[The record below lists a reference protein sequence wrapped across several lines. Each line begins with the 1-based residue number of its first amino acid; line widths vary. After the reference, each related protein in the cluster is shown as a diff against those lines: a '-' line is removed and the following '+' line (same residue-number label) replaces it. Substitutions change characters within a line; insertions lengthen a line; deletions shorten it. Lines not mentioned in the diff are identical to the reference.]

1 MDLKSLIITELAP
14 LCNLVVMLCL
24 LGMAILNLAV
34 LQAWLP
40 YFNLEV
46 MIGILEKKDVIIQ
59 LDHAYVLL

>member
-1 MDLKSLIITELAP
+1 M
-14 LCNLVVMLCL
+14 CNLVVMLCL
-24 LGMAILNLAV
+24 LGMEILNLAV

-59 LDHAYVLL
+59 LDHAYAVL